1 MLYQLSYAPKARLV
15 NALLRCHGGGIRD
28 RTVDPLLAKQMLYQL
43 SYTPSMSNL
52 LGGADGDRTRDPL
65 HAMQVLVPAE
75 LQPHLVSLSSVH
87 DGDRTRD
94 PLHAMQVLVPAE
106 LQPRVVLKTVLIIRM
121 DFALSTTTHQNLSP
135 SKCDLAYKTPQTLIN
150 TSFLHLPKT
159 SIFLLWPYSPITPSP

>member
-1 MLYQLSYAPKARLV
+1 MPPKARLV

-75 LQPHLVSLSSVH
+75 LQP
-87 DGDRTRD
+87 
-94 PLHAMQVLVPAE
+94 
-106 LQPRVVLKTVLIIRM
+106 RVVLKTVLIIRM
-121 DFALSTTTHQNLSP
+121 DFTLSTTTHQNLSP
-135 SKCDLAYKTPQTLIN
+135 GKCDLAYKTPQTLIN
-150 TSFLHLPKT
+150 TGFSHLPKT
-159 SIFLLWPYSPITPSP
+159 SIFLLCPYSPITPRP